1 MHDTRDLTTRL
12 AELLHREHAALADF
26 LVALA
31 DFDRESRWLELGHT
45 SLFYFLHR
53 ELGLSKGAAFY
64 RKTAAELVQRY
75 PEVIEPLRQGKLCI
89 TSVVELAK
97 VITPENRGEVV
108 PRFFHASKREAKAVA
123 AELRPAE
130 AAPHREV
137 VTVAR
142 PVAPP
147 RMSIAAGSDRAT
159 DRAVHPDEP
168 RADAPSPPAPLP
180 RPAAPVRQPDE
191 AEPLTAELRR
201 YHITVSKRFLAKLSA
216 ARDALS
222 HSHPGADTETVLEAA
237 LDLLLAKHDRKK
249 GLTKKPRTAPPRPSE
264 RPRHVPA
271 EVKRAVWT
279 RDGDRC
285 QWPVASGGVCGST
298 RRLELDHIVPVAR
311 GGASTIANLR
321 VTCRVH
327 NQYAARQAFGDA
339 WMDQF
344 TARPLTCPAHEPA
357 APVAEL
363 RSDEP

>member
-26 LVALA
+26 LIALA
-31 DFDRESRWLELGHT
+31 DFDRERRWLELGYT

-75 PEVIEPLRQGKLCI
+75 PEVVEPLRDGRLCL

-97 VITPENRGEVV
+97 VLTPENRGEVV
-108 PRFFHASKREAKAVA
+108 ARFFHASKREAQAVA

-142 PVAPP
+142 PAAPP
-147 RMSIAAGSDRAT
+147 RMSLAASSDRT
-159 DRAVHPDEP
+159 TVRQVHPDET
-168 RADAPSPPAPLP
+168 RGGDPSPPAAPLP
-180 RPAAPVRQPDE
+180 AARPDE
-191 AEPLTAELRR
+191 VEPLTADLRR
-201 YHITVSKRFLAKLSA
+201 FHITVSKRFLAKLSA

-222 HSHPGADTETVLEAA
+222 HSHPGADTEAVLEAA
-237 LDLLLAKHDRKK
+237 LDLLLAKHDKK
-249 GLTKKPRTAPPRPSE
+249 RGLVKKPRAAPPHPSE

-271 EVKRAVWT
+271 EVKRAVWA
-279 RDGDRC
+279 RDGGRC
-285 QWPVASGGVCGST
+285 QWPVMSGGVCGST
-298 RRLELDHIVPVAR
+298 RQLELDHVVPVGR
-311 GGASTIANLR
+311 GGASTVANLR
-321 VTCRVH
+321 VTCRFH

-339 WMDQF
+339 WMDRF
-344 TARPLTCPAHEPA
+344 TSRALPDPAQGPSPCSEARC
-357 APVAEL
+357 
-363 RSDEP
+363 DES

>member
-26 LVALA
+26 LIALA
-31 DFDRESRWLELGHT
+31 DFDRERRWLELGHT

-123 AELRPAE
+123 AELRPVVV
-130 AAPHREV
+130 APHRDV
-137 VTVAR
+137 VTVPHLAEPAKAVAR
-142 PVAPP
+142 LEL
-147 RMSIAAGSDRAT
+147 AT
-159 DRAVHPDEP
+159 SSPD
-168 RADAPSPPAPLP
+168 
-180 RPAAPVRQPDE
+180 VVVQPDE
-191 AEPLTAELRR
+191 LRGEVPAGPPLRSPLPAASPDEVEPLTGDLRR
-201 YHITVSKRFLAKLSA
+201 FHTTVSKRFLAKLAA

-222 HSHPGADTETVLEAA
+222 HSHPGADTEAVLEAA
-237 LDLLLAKHDRKK
+237 LDLLLAANAKKK
-249 GLTKKPRTAPPRPSE
+249 GLVTKPRAAPTRPSAS
-264 RPRHVPA
+264 PRHIPA

-279 RDGDRC
+279 HDGDRC